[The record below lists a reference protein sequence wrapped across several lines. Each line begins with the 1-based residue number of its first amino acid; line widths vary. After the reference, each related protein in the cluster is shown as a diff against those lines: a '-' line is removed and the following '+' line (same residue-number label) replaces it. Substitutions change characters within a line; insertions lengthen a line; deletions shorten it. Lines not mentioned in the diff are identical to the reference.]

1 MSSFNELPIAFLIFG
16 GSKVY
21 NIVSKVTTIGRAY
34 ENDLVVEYPQ
44 VSRQHAELRYL
55 DENFE
60 IVDLDSTGGTFVN
73 GIRVER
79 QVLNKGDVISL
90 VNLHFVFGQD
100 ELPDPGQ
107 TTQYRKPRDARGE
120 EQDTMI
126 LPTDDTG

>member
-1 MSSFNELPIAFLIFG
+1 MAANIELPVAFLIFG

-21 NIVSKVTTIGRAY
+21 NIESKITRIGRAY

-55 DENFE
+55 DGNFE
-60 IVDLDSTGGTFVN
+60 IIDLDSTGGTFVN

-79 QVLNKGDVISL
+79 QVLIKGDVISL
-90 VNLHFVFGQD
+90 VNLHFVFSRD
-100 ELPDPGQ
+100 ELPDSEQ
-107 TTQYRKPRDARGE
+107 TTQYRKPRDAREE

-126 LPTDDTG
+126 LPTDNT

>member
-1 MSSFNELPIAFLIFG
+1 MAAYNELPMAFLIFG

-21 NIVSKVTTIGRAY
+21 NIESNVTKIGRAY

-55 DENFE
+55 EGNFE

-73 GIRVER
+73 GVRVKR

-100 ELPDPGQ
+100 ELPDPEK
-107 TTQYRKPRDARGE
+107 TTQYRKPQDARGE

-126 LPTDDTG
+126 LPPDTS